1 MANMQLVFL
10 GTSSAAP
17 TVERGLSS
25 IALMRGSELLLFD
38 AGEGMQRNFIKAGLG
53 MNRKMKIFISHMHAD
68 HCVGLLG
75 LLQTM
80 ALQGREKP
88 IDIYGEPRVKEFWE
102 ENMRIIN
109 FGLTFVVNV
118 HVIKKEGVVVKE
130 EEYQVTCCEA
140 LHSIPSFAYC
150 LEEFDR
156 PGEFDVK
163 EAKRLGVPEGEL
175 YSKLQHGQD
184 VVYKSKKIRSSQ
196 VVGPPRKGRK
206 IGISGDTRP
215 TDKLVKFFR
224 GCDVLVFESTYS
236 HDKQQKAIE
245 NWHSTATEA
254 ANVAKKAGA
263 GRLFLTHFSARYDET
278 SVLVKE
284 ASAIHSSVEAAED
297 MRAVEIPYPKQILKK
312 DF

>member
-25 IALMRGSELLLFD
+25 IALMRGSELMLFD
-38 AGEGMQRNFIKAGLG
+38 AGEGMQRNFIKASLG

-80 ALQGREKP
+80 ALQGREKS
-88 IDIYGEPRVKEFWE
+88 INIYGEPRVKEFLE

-109 FGLTFVVNV
+109 FGLTFDV
-118 HVIKKEGVVVKE
+118 HIHTIRKEGIVVKE
-130 EEYQVTCCEA
+130 DEYQVTCCEA
-140 LHSIPSFAYC
+140 LHSIPSLAYC

-163 EAKRLGVPEGEL
+163 EAKRLGIPEGEL
-175 YSKLQHGQD
+175 YGKLQHGHD
-184 VVYKSKKIRSSQ
+184 ITYKNRRIRSSQ
-196 VVGPPRKGRK
+196 IVGPPRKGRK

-215 TDKLVKFFR
+215 TDKLAKFFK

-236 HDKQQKAIE
+236 NDKQQKAIE
-245 NWHSTATEA
+245 NWHSTAAEA
-254 ANVAKKAGA
+254 AITAKKAGA

-284 ASAIHSSVEAAED
+284 AGSIHPSVEAAED
-297 MRAVEIPYPKQILKK
+297 LKVVKVPYA
-312 DF
+312 